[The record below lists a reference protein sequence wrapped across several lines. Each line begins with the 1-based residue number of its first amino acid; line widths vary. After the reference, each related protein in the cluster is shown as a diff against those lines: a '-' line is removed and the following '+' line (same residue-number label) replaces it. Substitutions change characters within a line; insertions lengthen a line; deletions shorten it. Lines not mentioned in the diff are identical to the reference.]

1 MNYCKTAHLNQVMQ
15 WRLKMLVMD
24 LDRQEQNRVKLML
37 GIRLSSYQDKHTV
50 LANDQTI
57 DECFPL
63 LDPTLK
69 FIDAKS

>member
-1 MNYCKTAHLNQVMQ
+1 
-15 WRLKMLVMD
+15 MLAMD
-24 LDRQEQNRVKLML
+24 LDRQEQNRLQLML
-37 GIRLSSYQDKHTV
+37 GIRLSYQEKHTT

-69 FIDAKS
+69 FIDAKC

>member
-1 MNYCKTAHLNQVMQ
+1 
-15 WRLKMLVMD
+15 MLTMD
-24 LDRQEQNRVKLML
+24 LDRQEQNRLKLML
-37 GIRLSSYQDKHTV
+37 GIRRSYQDKHTA

-69 FIDAKS
+69 FMDAKS

>member
-1 MNYCKTAHLNQVMQ
+1 MQ
-15 WRLKMLVMD
+15 WRLKMLAMD
-24 LDRQEQNRVKLML
+24 LDRQEHNRLKLML
-37 GIRLSSYQDKHTV
+37 GIKQSYQDKHTA

>member
-1 MNYCKTAHLNQVMQ
+1 
-15 WRLKMLVMD
+15 MLAMD
-24 LDRQEQNRVKLML
+24 LDRQEQNRIKLML
-37 GIRLSSYQDKHTV
+37 GIKLSYQDKHTA

-69 FIDAKS
+69 FIDAKC